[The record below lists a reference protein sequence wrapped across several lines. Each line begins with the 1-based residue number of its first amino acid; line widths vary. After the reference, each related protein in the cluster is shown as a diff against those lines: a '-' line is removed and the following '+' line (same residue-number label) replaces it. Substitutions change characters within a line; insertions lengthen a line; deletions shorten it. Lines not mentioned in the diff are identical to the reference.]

1 MSCTNPVV
9 VGQFATVDL
18 QPEVG
23 GELVRKE
30 VAGVTEVGL
39 DVAVGPQEGDHQA
52 VILPWGWPASLIDHD
67 PSHQSV
73 DPERKTTRLMKS
85 HLHFLENSSILK
97 NLLEILSLILK
108 RSLNLICS
116 VFSSFLKFGM

>member
-30 VAGVTEVGL
+30 MAGVTEVGL
-39 DVAVGPQEGDHQA
+39 DVGVGPQEGDHEA
-52 VILPWGWPASLIDHD
+52 VILAWCWPSSLIDHD
-67 PSHQSV
+67 PSHHSV
-73 DPERKTTRLMKS
+73 DPDRDRPTVS
-85 HLHFLENSSILK
+85 
-97 NLLEILSLILK
+97 
-108 RSLNLICS
+108 
-116 VFSSFLKFGM
+116 